1 MENNKLSLEFHD
13 FISEDE
19 IELGRQLLCFVTS
32 WEEPP
37 YFIVM
42 TRTVYGMR
50 MDFDSSEIENT
61 RIIKW
66 AYLPDSEYDDEYLK
80 YLNV

>member
-1 MENNKLSLEFHD
+1 MKDNKLSLEFHD

-19 IELGRQLLCFVTS
+19 IEVGKQLLCLVTS

-37 YFIVM
+37 YFVIM
-42 TRTVYGMR
+42 TRKVFGMR
-50 MDFDSSEIENT
+50 VSLDCSELDNA

-66 AYLPDSEYDDEYLK
+66 AYLPNSYSEDY
-80 YLNV
+80 

>member
-13 FISEDE
+13 FISKDE
-19 IELGRQLLCFVTS
+19 IELGRQLLCLVTS

-37 YFIVM
+37 YWIIM
-42 TRTVYGMR
+42 ERKEYGMR
-50 MDFDSSEIENT
+50 ESFVNFELENT

-66 AYLPDSEYDDEYLK
+66 AYLPDSEHDDEYLK
-80 YLNV
+80 YLKV